1 MDFPRSEATA
11 ATEAYSNLNMACA
24 ALAGHARD
32 ILATALDSVELGDF
46 ALPRTSNLSRAETTV
61 RAHPCDGHLNG
72 NWPIRPPMA
81 GAPLIRVHRAG
92 SHTHCD

>member
-46 ALPRTSNLSRAETTV
+46 AFHERATFHALRQQFERTLVTVTSMGIGLSDR
-61 RAHPCDGHLNG
+61 P
-72 NWPIRPPMA
+72 WPE
-81 GAPLIRVHRAG
+81 H
-92 SHTHCD
+92 H